1 MMRPFYS
8 EIHAMPTLARP
19 NVTLHY
25 ELDGEGPPAV
35 YITGFGTHTNSV
47 NNRPVRRALAAHY
60 TTLSV
65 DNRGSGQTV
74 VHEEATVTIAD
85 MADDIAAVME
95 HHQMGAA
102 HVLGISMGG
111 SIALTL
117 ALRHREKVRS
127 MVVCVA
133 AALSLNDGRTGF
145 LLNTVREMRGRGVP
159 RDIVNRFTAVYLL
172 SEYVFLDEGFIQA
185 WVNAPQDP
193 LEQTAEGFAQQ
204 YDAISGYN
212 TDDYLS
218 QIRVP
223 TLVVSSPDD
232 MLVPPRYQDSMAEKI
247 PNAKIKRYPG
257 GHIFMFLPMYN
268 QQFYEDIFAFW
279 AAH

>member
-1 MMRPFYS
+1 
-8 EIHAMPTLARP
+8 MPTLARP

-35 YITGFGTHTNSV
+35 YITGFGSHTNSV
-47 NNRPVRRALAAHY
+47 NSRPVRRALAAHY
-60 TTLSV
+60 TTLAV

-74 VHEEATVTIAD
+74 VHYGASVTIAD

-95 HHQMGAA
+95 HHQMEAA
-102 HVLGISMGG
+102 HTLGISMGG
-111 SIALTL
+111 SIALML
-117 ALRHREKVRS
+117 AHRHPDRVRS
-127 MVVCVA
+127 LIVCVA
-133 AALSLNDGRTGF
+133 PAVSLTDGRTGF
-145 LLNTVREMRGRGVP
+145 LLNTFRDMRDRGVP
-159 RDIVNRFTAVYLL
+159 RDLVNRFTAVYLL
-172 SEYVFLDEGFIQA
+172 GDDVFRDEGFMQA

-204 YDAISGYN
+204 FDAISDYS
-212 TDDYLS
+212 TDAYLS
-218 QIRVP
+218 DIRAP

-232 MLVPPRYQDSMAEKI
+232 MLVPPRYQDAIADKI
-247 PNAKIKRYPG
+247 PNAEIKRYLG